1 MAWVFSIRKV
11 DRDSMSEGWPS
22 KLFYIDGDKVYINTP
37 YTPNDWFIFTG
48 IDIVTGWRRME
59 RLNGM
64 YSICIYIYK
73 LLADTFECRC
83 LQNLRWL
90 RLWTVLGMYWI
101 FRERKCGVYNMIQC
115 SVIIISISITMNKV
129 ANTIT
134 AATISKPAI
143 TIMHSH
149 T

>member
-37 YTPNDWFIFTG
+37 YTANDWFIFTV
-48 IDIVTGWRRME
+48 IDIVTGWRRMG
-59 RLNGM
+59 RLKGM

-73 LLADTFECRC
+73 LLADTFDCRC
-83 LQNLRWL
+83 LQNLWWL
-90 RLWTVLGMYWI
+90 SLWTVLGMYWI
-101 FRERKCGVYNMIQC
+101 FRERKRGVYNMIQC

-134 AATISKPAI
+134 AASISKPAI
-143 TIMHSH
+143 TIIDSD